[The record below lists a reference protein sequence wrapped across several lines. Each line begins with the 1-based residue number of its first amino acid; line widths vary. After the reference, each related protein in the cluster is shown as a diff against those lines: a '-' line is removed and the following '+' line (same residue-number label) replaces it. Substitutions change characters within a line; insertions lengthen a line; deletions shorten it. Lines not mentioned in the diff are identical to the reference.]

1 MRLAMPGLV
10 LGGLLWLP
18 ACETVP
24 VHETSGVRAG
34 EAGDRELAHG
44 YALLY
49 ELCDKQSNADKV
61 FVLKAASKPT
71 KQRVKRIAEACGKLA
86 KAMRR
91 HSEAGGLPALNEKGL
106 PAIEQAARDRIE
118 ADSRNAILWGEAE
131 KPMVLAQI
139 DATQYGAALARA
151 LIERH
156 EGGPINKELAAF
168 AKTMDAVNAELTKSV
183 TIREP

>member
-1 MRLAMPGLV
+1 MLTGLV
-10 LGGLLWLP
+10 LAAVLGLP
-18 ACETVP
+18 GCETVP
-24 VHETSGVRAG
+24 VHETAAPRADRPL
-34 EAGDRELAHG
+34 DRELAHG

-49 ELCDKQSNADKV
+49 ELCDKQQNADKV

-71 KQRVKRIAEACGKLA
+71 KQRVKQIAEACGKLA

-91 HSEAGGLPALNEKGL
+91 QSEAGALPALNEKGL
-106 PAIEQAARDRIE
+106 PTIEQDARDRIE

-139 DATQYGAALARA
+139 DATQYGAALARS

-156 EGGPINKELAAF
+156 EGGPINEELAAF
-168 AKTMDAVNAELTKSV
+168 AKLMDQLNEALTKSV
-183 TIREP
+183 TIKEP